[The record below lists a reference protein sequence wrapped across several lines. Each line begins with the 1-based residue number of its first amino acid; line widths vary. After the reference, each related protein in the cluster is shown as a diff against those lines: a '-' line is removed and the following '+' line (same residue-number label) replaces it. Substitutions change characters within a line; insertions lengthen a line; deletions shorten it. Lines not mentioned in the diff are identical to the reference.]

1 MFPIEM
7 KVILKLKIFLKTQSG
22 ATSIEYGLIVGF
34 IALILMI
41 FLISISTS
49 VKEPLN
55 EAGKVLADA
64 NN

>member
-1 MFPIEM
+1 M